1 MNTFSDKTQNLFL
14 EVNPNIDE
22 IIKEEQELDED
33 TTIEEKQDVLPRQ
46 RYSHQDVLCDGVSPP
61 NEEKKKKKKRV
72 QKGRPLKKE
81 VTFEEPNSPVPSP
94 PSPKPEIMHKSDEE
108 EPLEKVS
115 PKATHGEATLSY
127 REQKKLDT
135 KKRKEEEKQLK
146 EEVRLK
152 RKKETQE
159 RNRQKARERYW
170 TQKEEKDKVKKEVE
184 IETPKKIVEKTTEK
198 LNNLQRNEIQNKV
211 NNNMDFA
218 QFSSYMLQYEQM
230 KQHFKTEQE
239 QEHQK
244 KQREKQPEEPK
255 INNNYPY
262 HLLYGR
268 KRNKSN
274 MFY

>member
-22 IIKEEQELDED
+22 IVKEEQQLNEEA
-33 TTIEEKQDVLPRQ
+33 TIEEKQDVLPKQ
-46 RYSHQDVLCDGVSPP
+46 RYSHQDVLCDDKPKP
-61 NEEKKKKKKRV
+61 KKKKVIRK
-72 QKGRPLKKE
+72 KKE
-81 VTFEEPNSPVPSP
+81 VTFEEPNSPAPSP
-94 PSPKPEIMHKSDEE
+94 PSPRPEIMHKSDEE
-108 EPLEKVS
+108 ETVQFEPLKKVS
-115 PKATHGEATLSY
+115 PKATCGEATLSY
-127 REQKKLDT
+127 REQKKLET

-146 EEVRLK
+146 EEARLK

-170 TQKEEKDKVKKEVE
+170 TQKQEKDNLKKEVE

-211 NNNMDFA
+211 SNSMDFA

-239 QEHQK
+239 EEHKK
-244 KQREKQPEEPK
+244 KQREKQQEEPK

-268 KRNKSN
+268 KRQNKN
-274 MFY
+274 IFF

>member
-22 IIKEEQELDED
+22 IIKEEQELNEEA
-33 TTIEEKQDVLPRQ
+33 TIEEKQEVLPKQ
-46 RYSHQDVLCDGVSPP
+46 RYSHQDVLCDGDSPP
-61 NEEKKKKKKRV
+61 NEENKKGRSLKKKVIRKR
-72 QKGRPLKKE
+72 GNP
-81 VTFEEPNSPVPSP
+81 
-94 PSPKPEIMHKSDEE
+94 PKPLFVE
-108 EPLEKVS
+108 
-115 PKATHGEATLSY
+115 ATQGEATPEETVQFEATQGEATPEATPLSY

-135 KKRKEEEKQLK
+135 QKRKEEARQLK
-146 EEVRLK
+146 EEIRLK

-159 RNRQKARERYW
+159 RNRQNARERYW
-170 TQKEEKDKVKKEVE
+170 KQKEEKEKIKKNVE
-184 IETPKKIVEKTTEK
+184 IETPKKIVERTTEN

-244 KQREKQPEEPK
+244 KQREKQPEESKP
-255 INNNYPY
+255 NNNYPY

>member
-22 IIKEEQELDED
+22 IIKEEQELNEEA
-33 TTIEEKQDVLPRQ
+33 TIEEKQEVLPKQ
-46 RYSHQDVLCDGVSPP
+46 RYSHQDVLCDGDSPP
-61 NEEKKKKKKRV
+61 NEENKKGRSLKKKVIRKKKITF
-72 QKGRPLKKE
+72 E
-81 VTFEEPNSPVPSP
+81 VTP
-94 PSPKPEIMHKSDEE
+94 KSDEE
-108 EPLEKVS
+108 ETVQFE
-115 PKATHGEATLSY
+115 ATQGEATPEATPLSY

-135 KKRKEEEKQLK
+135 QKRKEEARQLK
-146 EEVRLK
+146 EEIRLK

-159 RNRQKARERYW
+159 RNRQNARERYW
-170 TQKEEKDKVKKEVE
+170 KQKEEKEKIKKNVE
-184 IETPKKIVEKTTEK
+184 IETPKKIVERTTEN

-244 KQREKQPEEPK
+244 KQREKQPEESKP
-255 INNNYPY
+255 NNNYPY

>member
-22 IIKEEQELDED
+22 IVKEEQELNEEA
-33 TTIEEKQDVLPRQ
+33 TIEEKQEVLPKQ
-46 RYSHQDVLCDGVSPP
+46 RYSHQDVLCDEETVQFSP
-61 NEEKKKKKKRV
+61 KKKKVIRKK
-72 QKGRPLKKE
+72 KIKFE
-81 VTFEEPNSPVPSP
+81 VTP
-94 PSPKPEIMHKSDEE
+94 KSDEE
-108 EPLEKVS
+108 ETVQFS
-115 PKATHGEATLSY
+115 PKATQVEATPEATPLSY

-135 KKRKEEEKQLK
+135 QKRKEEARQLK
-146 EEVRLK
+146 EEIRLK

-159 RNRQKARERYW
+159 RNRQNARERYW
-170 TQKEEKDKVKKEVE
+170 KQKEEKEKIKKNVE
-184 IETPKKIVEKTTEK
+184 IETPKKIVERTTEN

-244 KQREKQPEEPK
+244 KQREKQTEESKP
-255 INNNYPY
+255 NNNYPY

>member
-22 IIKEEQELDED
+22 IVKEEQELNEEA
-33 TTIEEKQDVLPRQ
+33 TIEEKQEVLPKQ
-46 RYSHQDVLCDGVSPP
+46 RYSHQDVLCDEETVQFSP
-61 NEEKKKKKKRV
+61 KKKKVIRKR
-72 QKGRPLKKE
+72 GNP
-81 VTFEEPNSPVPSP
+81 
-94 PSPKPEIMHKSDEE
+94 PKPVFVEAPEE
-108 EPLEKVS
+108 TVQF
-115 PKATHGEATLSY
+115 EATQVEATPEATPLSY

-135 KKRKEEEKQLK
+135 QKRKEEARQLK
-146 EEVRLK
+146 EEIRLK

-159 RNRQKARERYW
+159 RNRQNARERYW
-170 TQKEEKDKVKKEVE
+170 KQKEEKEKIKKNVE
-184 IETPKKIVEKTTEK
+184 IETPKKIVERTTEN

-244 KQREKQPEEPK
+244 KQREKQTEESKP
-255 INNNYPY
+255 NNNYPY

>member
-22 IIKEEQELDED
+22 IVKEEQELNEEA
-33 TTIEEKQDVLPRQ
+33 TIEEKQEVLPKQ
-46 RYSHQDVLCDGVSPP
+46 RYSHQDVLCDEDSPP
-61 NEEKKKKKKRV
+61 NEEKKKVIRKKKKETV
-72 QKGRPLKKE
+72 Q
-81 VTFEEPNSPVPSP
+81 F
-94 PSPKPEIMHKSDEE
+94 
-108 EPLEKVS
+108 S
-115 PKATHGEATLSY
+115 PKATQGEATPFEVTPKLSY
-127 REQKKLDT
+127 REQKKLET

-170 TQKEEKDKVKKEVE
+170 TQKQEKDNLKKEVE
-184 IETPKKIVEKTTEK
+184 IETPKKIVERTTEK

-211 NNNMDFA
+211 SNNMDFA

-230 KQHFKTEQE
+230 KQYFKTEQE
-239 QEHQK
+239 EEHKK
-244 KQREKQPEEPK
+244 KQKDKQQEKQQEEQK

-268 KRNKSN
+268 KRQNKN
-274 MFY
+274 IFF

>member
-33 TTIEEKQDVLPRQ
+33 TTIEEKQEVLPKQ
-46 RYSHQDVLCDGVSPP
+46 RYSHQDVLCDGDSPP
-61 NEEKKKKKKRV
+61 NEEKKKGRSLKKKETV
-72 QKGRPLKKE
+72 Q
-81 VTFEEPNSPVPSP
+81 F
-94 PSPKPEIMHKSDEE
+94 SPKATQGEATP
-108 EPLEKVS
+108 
-115 PKATHGEATLSY
+115 PKATHGEATPTEPKLSY

-135 KKRKEEEKQLK
+135 QKRKEEARQLK
-146 EEVRLK
+146 EEIRLK

-170 TQKEEKDKVKKEVE
+170 KQKEEKEKIKKNVE

-244 KQREKQPEEPK
+244 KQREKQPEESKP
-255 INNNYPY
+255 NNNYPY

>member
-22 IIKEEQELDED
+22 IIKEEQELNEEA
-33 TTIEEKQDVLPRQ
+33 TIEEKQEVLPKQ
-46 RYSHQDVLCDGVSPP
+46 RYSHQDVLCDEETVQFSP
-61 NEEKKKKKKRV
+61 KKKKVIRKRG
-72 QKGRPLKKE
+72 KPPKPLFVE
-81 VTFEEPNSPVPSP
+81 VTPKSDEFEVTP
-94 PSPKPEIMHKSDEE
+94 KSDEE
-108 EPLEKVS
+108 
-115 PKATHGEATLSY
+115 ATPFEATQGEATPPEPKLSY
-127 REQKKLDT
+127 REQKKLET

-170 TQKEEKDKVKKEVE
+170 TQKQEKDNLKKEVE
-184 IETPKKIVEKTTEK
+184 IETPKKIVERTTEK

-211 NNNMDFA
+211 SNNMDFA

-230 KQHFKTEQE
+230 KQYFKTEQE
-239 QEHQK
+239 EEHKK
-244 KQREKQPEEPK
+244 KQKDKQQEKQQEEQK

-268 KRNKSN
+268 KRQNKN
-274 MFY
+274 IFF

>member
-22 IIKEEQELDED
+22 IVKEEQELNEEA
-33 TTIEEKQDVLPRQ
+33 TIEEKQEVLPKQ
-46 RYSHQDVLCDGVSPP
+46 RYSHQDVLCDEETVQFSP
-61 NEEKKKKKKRV
+61 KKKKVIRKRG
-72 QKGRPLKKE
+72 QP
-81 VTFEEPNSPVPSP
+81 
-94 PSPKPEIMHKSDEE
+94 PKPLFVE
-108 EPLEKVS
+108 
-115 PKATHGEATLSY
+115 ATQGEATPKETVQFEAPPEPKLSY
-127 REQKKLDT
+127 REQKKLET

-170 TQKEEKDKVKKEVE
+170 TQKQEKDNLKKEVE
-184 IETPKKIVEKTTEK
+184 IETPKKIVERTTEK

-211 NNNMDFA
+211 SNNMDFA

-230 KQHFKTEQE
+230 KQYFKTEQE
-239 QEHQK
+239 EEHKK
-244 KQREKQPEEPK
+244 KQKDKQQEKQQEEQK

-268 KRNKSN
+268 KRQNKN
-274 MFY
+274 IFF

>member
-22 IIKEEQELDED
+22 IVKEEQELNEEA
-33 TTIEEKQDVLPRQ
+33 TIEEKQEVLPKQ
-46 RYSHQDVLCDGVSPP
+46 RYSHQDVLCDEETVQFSP
-61 NEEKKKKKKRV
+61 KKKKVIRKR
-72 QKGRPLKKE
+72 GNP
-81 VTFEEPNSPVPSP
+81 
-94 PSPKPEIMHKSDEE
+94 PKPLFVEATEE
-108 EPLEKVS
+108 TVQFE
-115 PKATHGEATLSY
+115 ATQGEATPFEAPPEPKLSY
-127 REQKKLDT
+127 REQKKLET

-170 TQKEEKDKVKKEVE
+170 TQKQEKDNLKKEVE
-184 IETPKKIVEKTTEK
+184 IETPKKIVERTTEK

-211 NNNMDFA
+211 SNNMDFA

-230 KQHFKTEQE
+230 KQYFKTEQE
-239 QEHQK
+239 EEHKK
-244 KQREKQPEEPK
+244 KQKDKQQEKQQEEQK

-268 KRNKSN
+268 KRQNKN
-274 MFY
+274 IFF

>member
-22 IIKEEQELDED
+22 IVKEEQELNEEA
-33 TTIEEKQDVLPRQ
+33 TIEEKQEVLPKQ
-46 RYSHQDVLCDGVSPP
+46 RYSHQDVLCDEETVQFSP
-61 NEEKKKKKKRV
+61 KKKKVIRKR
-72 QKGRPLKKE
+72 GNP
-81 VTFEEPNSPVPSP
+81 
-94 PSPKPEIMHKSDEE
+94 PKPVFVEATPEE
-108 EPLEKVS
+108 TVQFE
-115 PKATHGEATLSY
+115 ATQGEATPEATPLSY

-135 KKRKEEEKQLK
+135 QKRKEEARQLK
-146 EEVRLK
+146 EEIRLK

-159 RNRQKARERYW
+159 RNRQNARERYW
-170 TQKEEKDKVKKEVE
+170 KQKEEKEKIKKNVE
-184 IETPKKIVEKTTEK
+184 IETPKKIVERTTEN

-244 KQREKQPEEPK
+244 KQREKQTEESKP
-255 INNNYPY
+255 NNNYPY